1 MHHAKK
7 QSRESK
13 GAATKGIRDIIVYTS
28 HSGSKMDNFEED
40 PAADFL
46 AREQDDL
53 AELGEDFGGGG
64 AETNVSLVT
73 PWSDEILETE
83 QADFF

>member
-1 MHHAKK
+1 
-7 QSRESK
+7 
-13 GAATKGIRDIIVYTS
+13 
-28 HSGSKMDNFEED
+28 MDNFEED

-64 AETNVSLVT
+64 AETNVSLIT
-73 PWSDEILETE
+73 PWSE
-83 QADFF
+83 

>member
-1 MHHAKK
+1 MMLQ
-7 QSRESK
+7 QSHGSK
-13 GAATKGIRDIIVYTS
+13 GAGSNSIRDIFLYTS

-53 AELGEDFGGGG
+53 AELGEDFGGG
-64 AETNVSLVT
+64 EPQTNVSLT
-73 PWSDEILETE
+73 G
-83 QADFF
+83 A